1 VNSLS
6 CFKAVLLAVLA
17 ALLGPCGPEV
27 ARAEAAA
34 AAPVKP
40 GEATC
45 DRSAFRAIVDVGHSL
60 QVPGAR
66 SARGFTEYE
75 FNLALAKQ
83 VEQSLIASGFGKTT
97 LLVTDGPAMQ
107 GLARRVAQTNNSSA
121 DLFLSIHHDSVPDR
135 FLQKWEFEG
144 KERGFCNMPGT
155 IRTRSWATDSANW
168 WTPTWGSTATTS

>member
-1 VNSLS
+1 
-6 CFKAVLLAVLA
+6 VLA

-27 ARAEAAA
+27 AWAETAG

-45 DRSAFRAIVDVGHSL
+45 DRAAFRAIVDVGHSL

-83 VEQSLIASGFGKTT
+83 VEQRLIASGFGKTT

-107 GLARRVAQTNNSSA
+107 GLARRVTQTNN
-121 DLFLSIHHDSVPDR
+121 
-135 FLQKWEFEG
+135 
-144 KERGFCNMPGT
+144 
-155 IRTRSWATDSANW
+155 
-168 WTPTWGSTATTS
+168 